1 MDIQQHTPL
10 RSRVGTLSIKDVW
23 PELRTFSRRD
33 SGSILGLAFAQQIS
47 CLCSL
52 PLVPFSKQSRK
63 FEVTLWMLARTCRI

>member
-33 SGSILGLAFAQQIS
+33 SGSILGLAFAQTD
-47 CLCSL
+47 LL
-52 PLVPFSKQSRK
+52 FVF
-63 FEVTLWMLARTCRI
+63 FAARSFQQTV

>member
-47 CLCSL
+47 CLENL
-52 PLVPFSKQSRK
+52 R
-63 FEVTLWMLARTCRI
+63 